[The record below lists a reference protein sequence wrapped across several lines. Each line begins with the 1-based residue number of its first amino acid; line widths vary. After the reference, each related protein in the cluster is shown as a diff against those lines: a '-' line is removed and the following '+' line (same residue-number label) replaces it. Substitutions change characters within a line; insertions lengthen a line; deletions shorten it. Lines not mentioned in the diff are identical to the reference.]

1 MICYVCNWLVGGG
14 LDLFLSA
21 TPYCVCLFVYFFF
34 CILLARRVTHTLK
47 SPRTVYLVTNLRSV
61 VDHTDHTRVTVIMQY
76 IF

>member
-21 TPYCVCLFVYFFF
+21 TPYCVCLFVYFF
-34 CILLARRVTHTLK
+34 CILLACRVTHTLK
-47 SPRTVYLVTNLRSV
+47 SPRTVYLVTHLRSV
-61 VDHTDHTRVTVIMQY
+61 VDQTRVTVIMQY